1 MEKYSGFGRGRL
13 GKRIVRV
20 KKGAVVAEDPLSNVI
35 PEEYHDEFFRWVSQD
50 IKNQPDFWNYIF
62 DSFRR
67 QLGEEFKE
75 SWVNTEDFNK
85 IIETWKVKGPSRL
98 RIDIPTLQANK
109 NELGDVVRRINQSI
123 VITSMLS
130 VLMEMENI
138 DPEIKKRVSDYVES
152 LYEWD
157 LEIYQ
162 ACGKLLQDLIAKFL
176 VGKGL
181 PPPDLNIWD
190 LRGVQTIY

>member
-13 GKRIVRV
+13 GKKVIRM
-20 KKGAVVAEDPLSNVI
+20 KKGATSEDPLSNII
-35 PEEYHDEFFRWVSQD
+35 PEEYHDEFFSWIAED
-50 IKNQPDFWNYIF
+50 IKKYPDFWNYIF

-67 QLGEEFKE
+67 QLTEEFKE
-75 SWVNTEDFNK
+75 PWTNTDDFAR
-85 IIETWKVKGPSRL
+85 IIEAWKTKGPAIVRM
-98 RIDIPTLQANK
+98 DIPTLQANK
-109 NELGDVVRRINQSI
+109 NELGNIVGRINQFI
-123 VITSMLS
+123 VDTSMLP
-130 VLMEMENI
+130 VLMEMEDI

-162 ACGKLLQDLIAKFL
+162 ACGKLLQDLITEFL
-176 VGKGL
+176 VSKGL
-181 PPPDLNIWD
+181 PAPELDIWD